1 MNIDILKQ
9 NRAPKDRNNLWL
21 DDNNILRYFDD
32 GKWKPFSSGG
42 SIDIEEQ
49 LKNYYT
55 KEEVQINFYQ
65 KEEGNDDSLEDIVTE
80 IVSNLDISASYNG
93 GEVEF

>member
-1 MNIDILKQ
+1 
-9 NRAPKDRNNLWL
+9 
-21 DDNNILRYFDD
+21 LRYFDD

-65 KEEGNDDSLEDIVTE
+65 KEEGENNSLEDVVTE